1 MYLGSADGIREIR
14 LNCVRTCS
22 VGSGEDPNAGGQRGS
37 GSRRVRHQKI
47 EKIQNQQ
54 MWGSRGGNSMEIHRV
69 DLEVANSMEI
79 SKCVHI

>member
-1 MYLGSADGIREIR
+1 MLGWIW
-14 LNCVRTCS
+14 CS
-22 VGSGEDPNAGGQRGS
+22 DTLFRKLVPGEDPNAGGQRGS